1 MKKLIAYTLLC
12 LSLGSFAQNNNFDR
26 NPFTPLPL
34 TVSTLNPD
42 ANGKLSLNFEDIKV
56 RDLLQLLAEYAH
68 VNIIISDSIQGGI
81 TLHLQNVTWQQALDG
96 ILSMANLTKREQGNV
111 IFITPTNAVNTAD
124 TMSTNATLIRLHY
137 ANATDMANLLKTQIG
152 GLLSKN
158 GMVSADPRTNSLVIQ
173 DTSEKIA
180 NARNFIQH
188 LDIPVKQILI
198 KARIV
203 NVDDNCLHELGV
215 KFSTV
220 NTNNSLSVD
229 GLSMDMP
236 IAINKDQNGQF
247 NIAIAKL
254 GPDTLLDLELS
265 ALESEGHGKIISSPE
280 LTTADRT
287 AAYIETGEEVPYQE
301 KTSNGDTS
309 VAFKKAVLGLKVTP
323 EITPEN
329 KVILNLTV
337 NQDKLSSI
345 NVDGVPVIQTRVI
358 GTQVLVNNGQTIV
371 LGGIYE
377 QNDSNTIERI
387 PFLGSLPVVGGLFR
401 SQVTK
406 SQRRELLIFVTPEI
420 VSE

>member
-1 MKKLIAYTLLC
+1 MKKIIACALLC
-12 LSLGSFAQNNNFDR
+12 FSIAVFAQNNTFER
-26 NPFTPLPL
+26 NPFTPTPL
-34 TVSTLNPD
+34 TTAALNPD
-42 ANGKLSLNFEDIKV
+42 VNGKLTLNFEDIKI

-68 VNIIISDSIQGGI
+68 INIMISDNIQGGI
-81 TLHLQNVTWQQALDG
+81 TLHLQNVTWQQALDSV
-96 ILSMANLTKREQGNV
+96 LVMANLTKREQDNV
-111 IFITPTNAVNTAD
+111 TFITSINAATAD
-124 TMSTNATLIRLHY
+124 AVTTNATLIRLHY
-137 ANATDMANLLKTQIG
+137 ANAADMANLLKNQIG

-173 DTSEKIA
+173 DTPEKTD
-180 NARNFIQH
+180 NARNFIQR
-188 LDIPVKQILI
+188 LDIPVKQVLI

-203 NVDDNCLHELGV
+203 NVDENCLHELGV

-220 NTNNSLSVD
+220 NTNSSLNLG

-236 IAINKDQNGQF
+236 IAINKNQNGQF

-287 AAYIETGEEVPYQE
+287 AAYIEAGEEVPYQE
-301 KTSNGDTS
+301 KTSSGATN

-323 EITPEN
+323 EITPGN

-345 NVDGVPVIQTRVI
+345 NVDGVPVIQTREI

-377 QNDSNTIERI
+377 QNDSKDVERI

-401 SQVTK
+401 SQITK
-406 SQRRELLIFVTPEI
+406 SQRRELLIFVTPQI
-420 VSE
+420 VNQ